1 MSSDI
6 VWQGVIT
13 SDMVA
18 GWSADKVSTLI
29 RELDDLI
36 YITYEELSSNRNDI
50 EGLFDNEYE

>member
-1 MSSDI
+1 MDSDI

-13 SDMVA
+13 NDMVA

-29 RELDDLI
+29 RELDDLV
-36 YITYEELSSNRNDI
+36 YITYEELSSDRDDI

>member
-1 MSSDI
+1 VDSNI
-6 VWQGVIT
+6 IWQGIIT

-18 GWSADKVSTLI
+18 GWPSDKVSLLI

-36 YITYEELSSNRNDI
+36 YITYEEMSSDKDI

>member
-1 MSSDI
+1 MAKDV

-18 GWSADKVSTLI
+18 GWSADKVSLLI
-29 RELDDLI
+29 RELDDLV
-36 YITYEELSSNRNDI
+36 YITYEEMSGDDNI

>member
-1 MSSDI
+1 MDKDI

-13 SDMVA
+13 ADMVN
-18 GWSADKVSTLI
+18 GWASDKVSLLI

-36 YITYEELSSNRNDI
+36 YITYEEVSSDTNV

>member
-1 MSSDI
+1 VDKDI

-13 SDMVA
+13 NDMVA
-18 GWSADKVSTLI
+18 GWSSDKISLLI

-36 YITYEELSSNRNDI
+36 YITYEEISSDNNI